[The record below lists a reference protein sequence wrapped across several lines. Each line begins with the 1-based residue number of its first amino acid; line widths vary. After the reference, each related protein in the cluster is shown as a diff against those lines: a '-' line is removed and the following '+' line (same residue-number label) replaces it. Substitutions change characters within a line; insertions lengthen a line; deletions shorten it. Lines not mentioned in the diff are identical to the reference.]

1 MQGGGSQI
9 ANFFAGITGIV
20 LIGVVLSNYKGVA
33 SILTSIGRLYTAA
46 ASAASPH
53 K

>member
-1 MQGGGSQI
+1 MQGGGSSI

-20 LIGVVLSNYKGVA
+20 LIGVVLSNSSGVA
-33 SILTSIGRLYTAA
+33 SILNSIGGLYTAA
-46 ASAASPH
+46 AGAAKPH